1 MFKVLLPLTPAC
13 LAFGPLLLSMETA
26 EGMGWTRLA
35 GGLTLMVGCL
45 VLFAVVAG
53 QQNEIHSLRAALD
66 RLEPPADDT
75 AGDRTDRAAAR

>member
-1 MFKVLLPLTPAC
+1 MLKVLLPLTPAC

-26 EGMGWTRLA
+26 EGMAWTRLA

-66 RLEPPADDT
+66 QLEPPATGT
-75 AGDRTDRAAAR
+75 ASEPIDPD